1 LVRIQQIGLFILCIM
16 GKITIEQAMSRLMP
30 KQQNNVEG
38 MR

>member
-1 LVRIQQIGLFILCIM
+1 M
-16 GKITIEQAMSRLMP
+16 GKITIEQAMNRLMP